1 MEENCDRHIKEV
13 RRLRK
18 EVDMIENEKISIRM
32 VHDLREENKRLK
44 NDLDDTLRLK
54 SWEIDRLKE
63 EIEQLK
69 KQLKLEFRHRVD
81 CANKLKLKT

>member
-1 MEENCDRHIKEV
+1 MEENCDRHINEV
-13 RRLRK
+13 RRLRN
-18 EVDMIENEKISIRM
+18 EVKRIENEKISIQM

-54 SWEIDRLKE
+54 SWEINRLKE

-69 KQLKLEFRHRVD
+69 KDWKIEFRHRVD